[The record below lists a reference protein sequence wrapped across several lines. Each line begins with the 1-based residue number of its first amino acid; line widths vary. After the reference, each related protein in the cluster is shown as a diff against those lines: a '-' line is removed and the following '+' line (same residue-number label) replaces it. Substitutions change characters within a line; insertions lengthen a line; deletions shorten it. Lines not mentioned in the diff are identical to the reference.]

1 VKVQIELKN
10 NNFYLHFNNSPE
22 SSIKFQLKYYGF
34 KEYNENEKVYVS
46 IKENINLE
54 KLIQYFN
61 DCKIES
67 NLCKFSQIYFDNL
80 ESQRNQ
86 KNEKIIFLKK
96 IKKNVSKDEIHLF
109 SQSINYLKRKLLP
122 YQIES
127 LYHLQKAQSAANF
140 SVPGSGK
147 TSVILAYYEK
157 LKLDKKVDAI
167 FLIGPKNCFYSWKT
181 EFIKTIGRDPKLRIL
196 DGKIELKDRIKVYN
210 SPVKNELYALH
221 YSILTKDIDYLKIF
235 ASNYKF
241 LIVIDEAHNIKKID
255 GKWSNAAFDL
265 SHFSNYKVVLTGTPM
280 PNQLKDFYN
289 YIDFLYG
296 DNEIINL
303 QDKAKIEIL
312 VEKNNFNEASNIL
325 KEKFEP
331 FYTRVTKKDLN
342 LSKPIFNKPILIQMN
357 PIEKKIHEAI
367 ISKMKNYPI
376 RQFEH
381 NIELINNIR
390 RARILRLRQNCSYVK
405 NLLSAIPNNIKKG
418 DENLI
423 DGIASLIASYDSK
436 ETPAKIEKLKE
447 LVISYVKEKKKVL
460 IWSTHIATIN
470 LIKKH
475 MLESNINTKI
485 IIGAT
490 KLEERENIKIEFND
504 QSSNLDAIVANP
516 QACSESISL
525 HEACQNAIYYDQN
538 YNAAEFLQ
546 SLDRIHRVGG
556 SETKPVYYDFLQY
569 SGSIDEKIFSRL
581 FEKADRQMQVLEDEN
596 ILFDLT
602 SVEEDWKSLY
612 NDLKI

>member
-10 NNFYLHFNNSPE
+10 KNFYLHFDNTLTSP
-22 SSIKFQLKYYGF
+22 IKFQLKYYGF
-34 KEYNENEKVYVS
+34 KEYSENERVYVS
-46 IKENINLE
+46 AKENIKIENLLE
-54 KLIQYFN
+54 YFN
-61 DCKIES
+61 EFKIQF
-67 NLCKFSQIYFDNL
+67 NLCEFSNAYLDNL
-80 ESQRNQ
+80 INQ
-86 KNEKIIFLKK
+86 KNEKKKKISFLKK
-96 IKKNVSKDEIHLF
+96 IKKDISKEEIDLF
-109 SQSINYLKRKLLP
+109 SKSITYLKRKLLP

-127 LYHLQKAQSAANF
+127 LYHLQNAQSAANF

-157 LKLDKKVDAI
+157 LKLDQKVNAI

-181 EFIKTIGRDPKLRIL
+181 EFIKTIGRDPKLCIL
-196 DGKIELKDRIKVYN
+196 DGKVELNDRVKIYK
-210 SPVKNELYALH
+210 SPAKNELYALH
-221 YSILTKDIDYLKIF
+221 YSILAKDIDYLKIF
-235 ASNYKF
+235 ATKNKF

-255 GKWSNAAFDL
+255 GKWSNAAFNL
-265 SHFSNYKVVLTGTPM
+265 SHLSNYKVVLTGTPM

-325 KEKFEP
+325 KDKFSP

-357 PIEKKIHEAI
+357 EIEKKIYDAI

-376 RQFEH
+376 KQFEH

-405 NLLSAIPNNIKKG
+405 NLLSAIPNDIKEG
-418 DENLI
+418 DENLTE
-423 DGIASLIASYDSK
+423 GIASLIASYDSK

-447 LVISYVKEKKKVL
+447 LVLPLVSKKKKVL
-460 IWSTHIATIN
+460 IWSTHIATID

-475 MLESNINTKI
+475 MLRNNVNIKV
-485 IIGAT
+485 IIGPT
-490 KLEERENIKIEFND
+490 KLEDRENIKDEFND
-504 QSSNLDAIVANP
+504 QGSNLDAIVANP

-525 HEACQNAIYYDQN
+525 HKACQNAIYYDQN

-569 SGSIDEKIFSRL
+569 SDSIDEKIFSRL
-581 FEKADRQMQVLEDEN
+581 FEKANRQMQVLEEEN
-596 ILFDLT
+596 ILFNLI